1 MKKILS
7 SFFDATFLKF
17 ILVGVVNTLIGT
29 AIMFFCFNVLAW
41 SYWISSAMN
50 YIVGSIV
57 SYLLNKRYTFQQKG
71 HDWHTVWKFI
81 VNITICYVLAYGL
94 AKPLVTWLLSG
105 VTMNIQ
111 GNVALLVGMVLFVGL
126 NYIGQRFWTFSSKK
140 DVA

>member
-17 ILVGVVNTLIGT
+17 ILVGVVNTLVGT

-41 SYWISSAMN
+41 SYWISSALN

-71 HDWHTVWKFI
+71 HDWNTLWKFI

-94 AKPLVTWLLSG
+94 AKPFVAWLLSG
-105 VTMNIQ
+105 ASTNIQ
-111 GNVALLVGMVLFVGL
+111 GNIALLVGMVLFVAF
-126 NYIGQRFWTFSSKK
+126 NYIGQRFWAFSPKE
-140 DVA
+140 DGQ

>member
-17 ILVGVVNTLIGT
+17 ILVGVVNTLVGT

-41 SYWISSAMN
+41 SYWISSALN

-71 HDWHTVWKFI
+71 HDWNTILKFI
-81 VNITICYVLAYGL
+81 VNITICYVLAYGF
-94 AKPLVTWLLSG
+94 AKPLVTWMLSG
-105 VTMNIQ
+105 FTMNIQ
-111 GNVALLVGMVLFVGL
+111 GNVALLVGMILFVGL
-126 NYIGQRFWTFSSKK
+126 NYIGQRFWAFSPKK
-140 DVA
+140 M

>member
-7 SFFDATFLKF
+7 SFFDATFLRF
-17 ILVGVVNTLIGT
+17 ILVGVVNTLVGT

-41 SYWISSAMN
+41 SYWISSALN

-71 HDWHTVWKFI
+71 HDLYTILKFI
-81 VNITICYVLAYGL
+81 MNITICYVLAYGF

-105 VTMNIQ
+105 FSTNVQ
-111 GNVALLVGMVLFVGL
+111 GNIALLVGMVLFVAF
-126 NYIGQRFWTFSSKK
+126 NYIGQRFWAFSQKK
-140 DVA
+140 D

>member
-17 ILVGVVNTLIGT
+17 ILVGVVNTLVGT

-41 SYWISSAMN
+41 SYWISSALN

-57 SYLLNKRYTFQQKG
+57 SYFLNKRYTFQQKG
-71 HDWHTVWKFI
+71 HDLYTILKFI
-81 VNITICYVLAYGL
+81 MNITICYVLAYGF

-105 VTMNIQ
+105 LSTNVQ
-111 GNVALLVGMVLFVGL
+111 GNIALLVGMVLFVAF
-126 NYIGQRFWTFSSKK
+126 NYIGQRFWAFSQKK
-140 DVA
+140 D